1 MEKKAQAEYDR
12 LIRQTQASTRTRTRT
27 TSKPQK
33 TVIEEGLGSRATR
46 TILTGI
52 VTGIFG
58 TRRRR

>member
-1 MEKKAQAEYDR
+1 M
-12 LIRQTQASTRTRTRT
+12 RQTRTQSRTRTRA

-33 TVIEEGLGSRATR
+33 TVLEEVLGSRATR

>member
-1 MEKKAQAEYDR
+1 M
-12 LIRQTQASTRTRTRT
+12 RQTQCTSRTRTRT
-27 TSKPQK
+27 AARPRK
-33 TVIEEGLGSRATR
+33 TALEEVLGSPVTK